1 MLWWI
6 RKKSIWQLSS
16 ILTQVDNVW
25 HLFDNYLKNYQDW
38 FGWIIVYLKRCC
50 FSSQKKQGIKYPFKY
65 KYVISF
71 GSIRKEVTDNH
82 NFAKLLKYVNNKL
95 TVSEVTQIDQYIVES
110 TMLDNKLFIYSIDE
124 FKVVVVILN
133 EPLEDDTVKHSKY
146 FLSQIEIVNCKFEI
160 WCGVITKN
168 IYHLVKCISEVYSRH
183 GGEFQYYWYQ
193 HR

>member
-1 MLWWI
+1 MEN
-6 RKKSIWQLSS
+6 
-16 ILTQVDNVW
+16 D
-25 HLFDNYLKNYQDW
+25 QDW

-146 FLSQIEIVNCKFEI
+146 FLSQIEIVNF
-160 WCGVITKN
+160 T
-168 IYHLVKCISEVYSRH
+168 
-183 GGEFQYYWYQ
+183 F
-193 HR
+193 